1 MLTCEDG
8 GGSGI
13 FPLASA
19 EFGGDCSIIEDERF

>member
-19 EFGGDCSIIEDERF
+19 EFGDCSIIEDERF